1 MGTSTLRSTRKGA
14 DTWNI
19 CAIPFGGPF
28 PGDSDSDG
36 ERFTARTD
44 VKADWFESRPVLFHH
59 GLDARV
65 KADVVGWEGPLRRE
79 DDGWWADIWLERQG
93 AYFDRLARWLDEGRL
108 YGSSGSIDYLIRKAS
123 DGEILVWPHVEQ
135 TLTLTPANIY
145 ARVRA
150 SKAAADFTAAGLTSH
165 IGILAELD
173 DLARDLRLDSS
184 GGAAAA
190 KVGRVLSAQN
200 LTAVRDALDALDAA
214 VEALDAVI
222 TRALPDVAQGG
233 EDEAQAK
240 A

>member
-1 MGTSTLRSTRKGA
+1 MPTSLLRPTRKSA
-14 DTWNI
+14 DTWTV
-19 CAIPFGGPF
+19 CAIPFGGPL
-28 PGDSDSDG
+28 PGGRDTNG
-36 ERFTARTD
+36 EHFSARTD
-44 VKADWFESRPVLFHH
+44 VKADWFERRPVLFHH
-59 GLDARV
+59 GLDPRV
-65 KADVVGWEGPLRRE
+65 KAEVVGWEGPLKRE
-79 DDGWWADIWLERQG
+79 DDGWWADVWLERQG
-93 AYFDRLARWLDEGRL
+93 AYFDRLAKWLDDGRL

-165 IGILAELD
+165 IGILADLD
-173 DLARDLRLDSS
+173 NLARDLRLDSP

-190 KVGRVLSAQN
+190 KVGRVLSARN
-200 LTAVRDALDALDAA
+200 LAAALDALDAA

-233 EDEAQAK
+233 EDEAPAK
-240 A
+240 T